1 MIPPINNREIIV
13 NTPSKC
19 SVNDRYTD
27 VTIKVQFID
36 FHLFYIRQN
45 ATDWSGYYP
54 KKESLFGLVSAAG

>member
-1 MIPPINNREIIV
+1 MIPPMNNREIIV

-19 SVNDRYTD
+19 SVNDRYAD
-27 VTIKVQFID
+27 GTIKIQFVD

-54 KKESLFGLVSAAG
+54 QREW